1 VTLVPHQFIAEKINL
16 QIGKRKL
23 LQDVSL
29 VCQSG
34 QWLQITGANGVGK
47 STLLRLLAGISDA
60 DEGQIALILDG
71 SPTSNRSH
79 HLVYQGHLAGFK
91 DQFTVQ
97 ENLQLQLALDGSG
110 YQVGADLDADVAAA
124 IQKVGLQHR
133 TNLAFGK
140 LSAGQKRRCALARL
154 VFASHRLATVKVCWI
169 LDEPVTALDTQGQEV
184 LVQLLNKHLVSGGS
198 AILATHQDLAALGLP
213 PPLQL
218 NLSKLV
224 TQHTNKSD
232 KEVERS

>member
-1 VTLVPHQFIAEKINL
+1 VTLATPVTPVTHAPHQFIAEQINL

-29 VCQSG
+29 ACHSG
-34 QWLQITGANGVGK
+34 QWVQITGANGVGK

-60 DEGQIALILDG
+60 DKGRIALLLDG
-71 SPTSNRSH
+71 LPTTNRSH
-79 HLVYQGHLAGFK
+79 HLVYQGHLPGFK

-97 ENLQLQLALDGSG
+97 ENLHLQLALDASG
-110 YQVGADLDADVAAA
+110 YHVAADFDANVAEA
-124 IQKVGLQHR
+124 IEKVGLQHR
-133 TNLAFGK
+133 ANLPFGK

-154 VFASHRLATVKVCWI
+154 AFASHRLATVKVCWI
-169 LDEPVTALDTQGQEV
+169 LDEPITALDTQGQEV
-184 LVQLLNKHLVSGGS
+184 LAQLLNKHLVQGGS

-218 NLSKLV
+218 NLSALAK
-224 TQHTNKSD
+224 KP
-232 KEVERS
+232 